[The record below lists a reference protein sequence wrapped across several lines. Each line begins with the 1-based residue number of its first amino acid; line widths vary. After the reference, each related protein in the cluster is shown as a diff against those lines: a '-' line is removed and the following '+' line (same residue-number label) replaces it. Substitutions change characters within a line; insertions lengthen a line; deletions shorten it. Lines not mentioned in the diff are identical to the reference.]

1 MPAYNEK
8 RFLER
13 SLGSPL
19 RQDCPS
25 DCRELL
31 VAAAMSTDGTAD
43 LAQEMAARTPIEVRV
58 LENPEQLTAAGFN
71 LARRH
76 ANGAIIIRVDGH
88 CELAPDYVRRAVEEL
103 ERTGADCVGGLIR
116 TVGETRVGR
125 VIAAVQSSRYGDIL
139 QGTGASL
146 ELALIS
152 GSLCDASLWLWA
164 GLFAR
169 AVRPGRFSGAAEYEP
184 RMFGWGRVELLV
196 L

>member
-31 VAAAMSTDGTAD
+31 VADAMSTDGTAD

-88 CELAPDYVRRAVEEL
+88 CELRL
-103 ERTGADCVGGLIR
+103 TM
-116 TVGETRVGR
+116 
-125 VIAAVQSSRYGDIL
+125 
-139 QGTGASL
+139 
-146 ELALIS
+146 
-152 GSLCDASLWLWA
+152 
-164 GLFAR
+164 
-169 AVRPGRFSGAAEYEP
+169 SGA
-184 RMFGWGRVELLV
+184 L
-196 L
+196 